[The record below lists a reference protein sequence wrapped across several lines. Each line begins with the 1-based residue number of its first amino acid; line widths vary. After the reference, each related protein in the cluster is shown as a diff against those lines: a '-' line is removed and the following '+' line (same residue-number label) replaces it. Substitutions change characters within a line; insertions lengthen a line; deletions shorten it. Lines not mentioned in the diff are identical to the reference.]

1 MEKYYLSGEKQ
12 LKNKRVKI
20 ITNSN
25 EIEPKVYNSRNKKL
39 FRHLGNLSSKSLKS
53 KNSVPLLN
61 LKSSSLSS
69 KTLKQKYLLFPDID
83 KMKHLNND
91 IMDSIFNIN
100 VNNDNFCGGGYYAST
115 DFSSSFFTS
124 KGLSQ
129 TKTNFSDAKIKI
141 NNLKKS
147 MNSLGIKE
155 IQPYDPQ
162 TKTKKY
168 QKKSI
173 LKTPAKLS
181 QFLPLNSNKLLLA
194 NIARSKKKSILIQ
207 QTDKNGKKSEID
219 EENQNNLFFEKAKM
233 KRGSLVDRYIFKIA
247 NPDGVIEDYIT
258 EGDKPGDKYKRFK
271 NQLIKGKNKIYK
283 LIQDVRRTQMIS
295 DTMLGVYITKLKGKK
310 YNKEV

>member
-1 MEKYYLSGEKQ
+1 MQKCYLSGEKQ

-20 ITNSN
+20 ITTPN
-25 EIEPKVYNSRNKKL
+25 EIEPRVYNSRNKKL
-39 FRHLGNLSSKSLKS
+39 LRQLGTSSSKSLKTKS
-53 KNSVPLLN
+53 YVPQLN
-61 LKSSSLSS
+61 LKASSLSS

-100 VNNDNFCGGGYYAST
+100 VNNDNFCGGYYAST
-115 DFSSSFFTS
+115 DFSSSLYTS

-129 TKTNFSDAKIKI
+129 TKTNFTDAKIKI

-147 MNSLGIKE
+147 MDNLGING
-155 IQPYDPQ
+155 IQSYDSSIN
-162 TKTKKY
+162 T
-168 QKKSI
+168 KKSI
-173 LKTPAKLS
+173 LKAPTKLS

-194 NIARSKKKSILIQ
+194 NMARSKKKSIMIQ
-207 QTDKNGKKSEID
+207 KTDKNGKKSIID
-219 EENQNNLFFEKAKM
+219 EENQNHLFFEKAKM

-283 LIQDVRRTQMIS
+283 LIQDVKRTQMIS

-310 YNKEV
+310 YNNNKEV